1 MFCKKSGIE
10 HEPRNEHI
18 QRVHALGGRQ
28 ISSKRSPILLIEQ
41 VRTNIEV
48 PGIGEALSAVVS
60 VRKEHDGGRLP
71 NPPSMPQVTV

>member
-1 MFCKKSGIE
+1 MSTSSAFM
-10 HEPRNEHI
+10 PW
-18 QRVHALGGRQ
+18 GGRQ

-60 VRKEHDGGRLP
+60 VRSNMTADSLP